1 MSGID
6 LREALGWIEAE
17 GADLVELL
25 SRASAARQEHRGDE
39 VQLCAIVNARC
50 GGCPDDCAF
59 CAQSSHN
66 DAAIQR
72 HALLSRDEMVASA
85 HDAAGWGVQRFSMVT
100 SGRAVSA
107 AEDVAVLAETT
118 AAIREQL
125 PVKVCASLGRVRPDV
140 LAALV
145 EAGLDRYHC
154 NLETAESH
162 WGNVCT
168 TRRYSDTYDTLMAA
182 REAGLS
188 LCSGGIFGLGEDA
201 AQRVELLAKV
211 RELDVDS
218 VPINFLHPIPGTP
231 LGGTPLGGTP
241 LGGTPLGGTPLG
253 DGGRITPLECIK
265 AVAVARLMMPDKVI
279 RICGGREHALRDLH
293 SWVLLAGADGLMV
306 GNYLTT
312 AGREV
317 EDDLRMI
324 ADAGLAVAPRRVG
337 GAA

>member
-1 MSGID
+1 MSGIV
-6 LREALGWIEAE
+6 LREALECIEAQ
-17 GADLVELL
+17 GAELVQLL
-25 SRASAARQEHRGDE
+25 ARASAVRQQHRGDE
-39 VQLCAIVNARC
+39 VQLCAIVNARS
-50 GGCPDDCAF
+50 GGCPDDCVF

-66 DAAIQR
+66 DAEVQR
-72 HALLSRDEMVASA
+72 YSLLPADEMVSA
-85 HDAAGWGVQRFSMVT
+85 AREAATWGVQRFSTVT
-100 SGRAVSA
+100 SGRAVSR
-107 AEDVAVLAETT
+107 ERDVAVLAETT
-118 AAIREQL
+118 AMIRDQL

-140 LAALV
+140 LAALTD
-145 EAGLDRYHC
+145 AGLDRYHC

-168 TRRYSDTYDTLMAA
+168 TRRYSDTYDTLLAA

-188 LCSGGIFGLGEDA
+188 LCSGGIFGLGESP

-231 LGGTPLGGTP
+231 LGA
-241 LGGTPLGGTPLG
+241 
-253 DGGRITPLECIK
+253 GGRITPLECLA

-312 AGREV
+312 AGRV
-317 EDDLRMI
+317 VADDLRMI
-324 ADAGLAVAPRRVG
+324 ADAGLRVAPQG
-337 GAA
+337 PSAA